1 MGKNRQGGLAQAG
14 DIRGGPAVI
23 RAVLFD
29 FDGTLTRPEAIDFG
43 VIRRLLGCP
52 PQTFILEFI
61 QALPTED
68 ERREAL
74 RILDEFELA
83 AARASV
89 PNDGAEELIGLLS
102 RKGVPRGILS
112 RNSRTSI
119 LEAMKNFPTCG
130 TADFDVILTRE
141 SPGRHKPH
149 PDGVLHAA
157 RLFGVAP
164 GEVLMVG
171 DYVFDIEA
179 GKAAGASTALLTN
192 GRAAPPIQPAPDF
205 TVATLRELPPLL
217 GL

>member
-1 MGKNRQGGLAQAG
+1 MEIHEGR
-14 DIRGGPAVI
+14 AVI

-29 FDGTLTRPEAIDFG
+29 FDGTLTRPEAIDFSAL
-43 VIRRLLGCP
+43 RSLLGCP

-61 QALPTED
+61 QALPSD
-68 ERREAL
+68 EARREAH

-102 RKGVPRGILS
+102 RRGIPRGILS

-119 LEAMKNFPTCG
+119 LEAMKNFPTCRP
-130 TADFDVILTRE
+130 ADFTLILTRE
-141 SPGRHKPH
+141 SPGRPKPH

-157 RLFGVAP
+157 RRFGVAP

-179 GKAAGASTALLTN
+179 GRAAGASTALLTN

-205 TVATLRELPPLL
+205 TVASLRELRPLL

>member
-1 MGKNRQGGLAQAG
+1 M
-14 DIRGGPAVI
+14 I

-29 FDGTLTRPEAIDFG
+29 FDGTLTRPEAIDFAALRQL
-43 VIRRLLGCP
+43 IGCP
-52 PQTFILEFI
+52 PQSFILEYI
-61 QALPTED
+61 RALPSE
-68 ERREAL
+68 EA
-74 RILDEFELA
+74 RQEAQGILEEFELA

-102 RKGVPRGILS
+102 RRGLLRGILS

-119 LEAMKNFPTCG
+119 LVAMKNFPTCG
-130 TADFDVILTRE
+130 AADFNVILTRE
-141 SPGRHKPH
+141 SPGRPKPH
-149 PDGVLHAA
+149 PDGVLDAA

-179 GKAAGASTALLTN
+179 GRAAGAPTALLTN

-205 TVATLRELPPLL
+205 TVASLRELPPLL

>member
-1 MGKNRQGGLAQAG
+1 
-14 DIRGGPAVI
+14 VI

-29 FDGTLTRPEAIDFG
+29 FDGTLTRPEAIDFSAL
-43 VIRRLLGCP
+43 RKLLGCP
-52 PQTFILEFI
+52 PQSFILEFI
-61 QALPTED
+61 QSLPTE
-68 ERREAL
+68 EARRDAR

-102 RKGVPRGILS
+102 RRGVPRGILS
-112 RNSRTSI
+112 RNSKSSI
-119 LEAMKNFPTCG
+119 LEAMKNFPTYG
-130 TADFDVILTRE
+130 AENFNVILTRE
-141 SPGRHKPH
+141 SPGRPKPH
-149 PDGVLHAA
+149 PDGVLDAA

-179 GKAAGASTALLTN
+179 GRAAGAATALLTN
-192 GRAAPPIQPAPDF
+192 GRAAPKIQPAPDF
-205 TVATLRELPPLL
+205 TVVTLRELPLLL

>member
-1 MGKNRQGGLAQAG
+1 
-14 DIRGGPAVI
+14 VI
-23 RAVLFD
+23 LAVLFD
-29 FDGTLTRPEAIDFG
+29 FDGTLTRPEAIDFAALRQL
-43 VIRRLLGCP
+43 IGCP
-52 PQTFILEFI
+52 PQSFILEYI
-61 QALPTED
+61 RALPSE
-68 ERREAL
+68 EA
-74 RILDEFELA
+74 RQEAQGILVEFELA

-102 RKGVPRGILS
+102 RRGLLRGILS

-130 TADFDVILTRE
+130 AADFNVILTRE
-141 SPGRHKPH
+141 SPGRPKPH
-149 PDGVLHAA
+149 PDGVLDAA

-179 GKAAGASTALLTN
+179 GRAAGAPTALLTN

-205 TVATLRELPPLL
+205 TVASLRELPPLL

>member
-1 MGKNRQGGLAQAG
+1 
-14 DIRGGPAVI
+14 VI

-43 VIRRLLGCP
+43 ELRRLLGCP
-52 PQTFILEFI
+52 PQSFILEFI
-61 QALPTED
+61 QSLPTGD
-68 ERREAL
+68 ARRDAQ
-74 RILDEFELA
+74 RTLDEFELA

-102 RKGVPRGILS
+102 RRGVPRGILS
-112 RNSRTSI
+112 RNSRSSI
-119 LEAMKNFPTCG
+119 REAMKNFPTCRE
-130 TADFDVILTRE
+130 TDFDLILTRE

-157 RLFGVAP
+157 QLFGVAP

-171 DYVFDIEA
+171 DYVFDMEA
-179 GKAAGASTALLTN
+179 GRAAGARTAFLTN
-192 GRAAPPIQPAPDF
+192 GRAAPPMQPAPDF